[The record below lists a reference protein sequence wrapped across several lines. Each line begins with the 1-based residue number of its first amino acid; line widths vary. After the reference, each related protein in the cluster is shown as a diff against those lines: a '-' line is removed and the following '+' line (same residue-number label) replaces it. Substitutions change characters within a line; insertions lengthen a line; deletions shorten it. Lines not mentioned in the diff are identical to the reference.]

1 MAQKVFIRMMG
12 AFVIEVGDKVYDDL
26 ATRSRK
32 GAGLMQYLIL
42 QRGTPTSSQ
51 RMTRELWSGRRSENP
66 ENALKTLVSRT
77 RSMLNG
83 LCPELGRCIVS
94 SAGGYSWECAPD
106 VSVDVLEIMD
116 IYTLLG
122 QEPGDEVRRSLSE
135 RLLEL
140 YRGDLFQTGNLYN
153 DATQVSWLHREYLDT
168 VYRYV
173 EVLKAGDEHERIC
186 EVCQAAL
193 KVDEQDEH
201 LHILLMEAM
210 SNLNRTQE
218 ALEEYRRVSQRSRR
232 DMGEGPGEALLANYQ
247 NLAEES
253 QSLQFNLDAI
263 HSELTRQEKNWRG
276 PYFCEYRAFKE
287 IYNIEI
293 RNVERLGSTMFL
305 GVIMLVSSNPITR
318 ESAMAGLQEIL
329 RTNLRKGDIVTRF
342 SDNMYAM
349 LLPTVSY
356 NTGSIVL
363 ERIERRFYQEYPA
376 NAVSFHARISPMGR
390 ARSGREIESDRAEK
404 GE

>member
-1 MAQKVFIRMMG
+1 MSQKIFIRMMG
-12 AFVIEVGDKVYDDL
+12 AFVIEVGDVVYDDL

-42 QRGTPTSSQ
+42 QRGTPTSTQ

-77 RSMLNG
+77 RSMLNS
-83 LCPELGRCIVS
+83 LCPDLGRCIVS
-94 SAGGYSWECAPD
+94 SAGGYSWECTPD

-116 IYTLLG
+116 IYALLE
-122 QEPGDEVRRSLSE
+122 QNPGEEVRRSLSE
-135 RLLEL
+135 RLLDL
-140 YRGDLFQTGNLYN
+140 YRGDLFRTGNVYS

-173 EVLKAGDEHERIC
+173 ELLKANEEYNRIC

-218 ALEEYRRVSQRSRR
+218 ALEEYRRVAQRSRR
-232 DMGEGPGEALLANYQ
+232 GDVDEGPSEALQAAYQ

-253 QSLQFNLDAI
+253 QSLQFNLDVI
-263 HSELTRQEKNWRG
+263 HNELTREEKNWRG

-293 RNVERLGSTMFL
+293 RNVERMGSTMFL

-349 LLPTVSY
+349 LLPTVNY

-363 ERIERRFYQEYPA
+363 ERIEHRFYQEYPP
-376 NAVSFHARISPMGR
+376 NTVDFHARISPMGR
-390 ARSGREIESDRAEK
+390 ARSGKEQEEARREQ
-404 GE
+404 